1 MYRKGGV
8 HQFWNY
14 FWLILQILAI
24 LLRIYTFC
32 SVHKQAL
39 IMRWCTKTH
48 EYQMMLRASSCMISS
63 VLCVTT
69 KLEYNSHSVKVFSDI
84 LYLLYL
90 SLSIGKHHTEALFSM
105 FNRYIRYRKELDKI
119 CLNLIFV
126 CEKNLGPGVP
136 RVYRRSNPPFIILYP
151 PCLHNIS
158 HQTLTIQ

>member
-1 MYRKGGV
+1 MMVVAALSK
-8 HQFWNY
+8 
-14 FWLILQILAI
+14 
-24 LLRIYTFC
+24 RIANLDGPTWEKMLH
-32 SVHKQAL
+32 VHKQAL

-126 CEKNLGPGVP
+126 CEKISGLVSQESIVDQTHRLSFCIHPAFITSHIKP
-136 RVYRRSNPPFIILYP
+136 SLSNKK
-151 PCLHNIS
+151 
-158 HQTLTIQ
+158 